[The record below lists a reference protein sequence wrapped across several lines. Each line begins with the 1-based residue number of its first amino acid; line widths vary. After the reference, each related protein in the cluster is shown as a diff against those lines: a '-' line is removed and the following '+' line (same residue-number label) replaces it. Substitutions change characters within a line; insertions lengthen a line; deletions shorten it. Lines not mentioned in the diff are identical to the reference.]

1 MCVCV
6 CVSYFLPF
14 FKFLNQCWML
24 AMFLKGTNEAGKR
37 SEVICSLFFWKES
50 EEIMEK
56 RILKDSYKQPK
67 TLRLIFDTLFIWI
80 TVGYILVLR
89 ENFKITG

>member
-1 MCVCV
+1 
-6 CVSYFLPF
+6 
-14 FKFLNQCWML
+14 
-24 AMFLKGTNEAGKR
+24 
-37 SEVICSLFFWKES
+37 
-50 EEIMEK
+50 MEK

-67 TLRLIFDTLFIWI
+67 ALRLIFDTLFIWI